1 MKEFSEVCASGI
13 LRFCSLF
20 TRSVA
25 LVDGSTASYENLVLD
40 ENSKNLTDKF
50 ECSHPLFAG

>member
-1 MKEFSEVCASGI
+1 MNFQLRGFKI
-13 LRFCSLF
+13 LQP
-20 TRSVA
+20 RSVA

-50 ECSHPLFAG
+50 ECSHPLFAGQC

>member
-1 MKEFSEVCASGI
+1 MNFQRFRFGD

>member
-1 MKEFSEVCASGI
+1 MNFQRSSLRD

-25 LVDGSTASYENLVLD
+25 LVDGFTASYENLVLD

-50 ECSHPLFAG
+50 ECSHPLFAGQC